1 MDIFFT
7 KMQGGG
13 NDFIII
19 DNRTN
24 MTALE
29 NGKEAARRLCHR
41 KFGIGADGLI
51 LIENPGTTRPTTHFR
66 WRFFNADGSEAEM
79 CGNGARCAARFAY
92 LSQIAP
98 AQMRFE
104 TLAGVID
111 AEILTDSNQV
121 RIRLSEPKNLKTDIH
136 LTLNDQTVTVHFIDT
151 GVPHVVVFVS
161 DLENSP
167 VVESGRVI
175 RYHNEFQ
182 PKGTN
187 VNFVQ
192 VLSPFEIAIRT
203 YERGVED
210 ETLACGT
217 GATASAILSAIK
229 GLCKPPVQVKTQGG
243 DVLIIDFRL
252 LDDTAKDVSLTG
264 PAVMVFDGRISI

>member
-13 NDFIII
+13 NDFVII

-24 MTALE
+24 MEQLKD
-29 NGKEAARRLCHR
+29 GKEAAKRLCHR

-51 LIENPGTTRPTTHFR
+51 LIENPTATHTTTHFR

-79 CGNGARCAARFAY
+79 CGNGARCAARFAH
-92 LSQIAP
+92 LSRIAP

-104 TLAGVID
+104 TLAGIIE
-111 AEILTDSNQV
+111 AEICDDSEQV
-121 RIRLSEPKNLKTDIH
+121 RIRLSNPKNLETDISLPLQQH
-136 LTLNDQTVTVHFIDT
+136 NVTVHHINT
-151 GVPHVVVFVS
+151 GVPHTIMFVP
-161 DLENSP
+161 DIGQAP
-167 VVESGRVI
+167 VVESGRTI
-175 RYHNEFQ
+175 RYHEAFQ

-192 VLSPFEIAIRT
+192 VLNPFEISIRT

-217 GATASAILSAIK
+217 GATASAIISAVK
-229 GLCKPPVQVKTQGG
+229 GLCRPPVKVQTRGG
-243 DVLIIDFRL
+243 DVLTIDFRL
-252 LDDTAKDVSLTG
+252 NAEGVRDVFLTG
-264 PAVMVFDGRISI
+264 PAVVVFTGRITL